1 MTVLH
6 PAGLCWLVLAVLLGY
21 IFSSL
26 FRLNVFFSGVALTTF
41 MAARSGNESRSGVG
55 WGGVGKN
62 LLLWRRTLV
71 RMLSLGTY
79 KQLCKQMSISL

>member
-26 FRLNVFFSGVALTTF
+26 FRLNVSFSGVALTTF
-41 MAARSGNESRSGVG
+41 MTARSGNESRSGVG
-55 WGGVGKN
+55 WGGEELV
-62 LLLWRRTLV
+62 TLEED
-71 RMLSLGTY
+71 SCENAFSGD
-79 KQLCKQMSISL
+79 I